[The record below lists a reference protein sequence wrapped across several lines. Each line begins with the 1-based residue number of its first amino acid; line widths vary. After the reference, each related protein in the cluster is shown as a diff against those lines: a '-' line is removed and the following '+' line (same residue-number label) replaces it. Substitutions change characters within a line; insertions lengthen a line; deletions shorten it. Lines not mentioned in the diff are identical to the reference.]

1 MPPRADVL
9 PAARLQ
15 VARLSTVATI
25 GAGVV
30 VWCLLLAPVGALA
43 RHLDGAG
50 IRTALHRPDAL
61 DPLRV
66 SLESAAIVVTVLVVV
81 TGPFAYLLARR
92 RLPFP
97 WLWEGATLLALMMP
111 PLVIG
116 LLLIFVIGPLT
127 PFGRG
132 LDHVHLS
139 ATNTFLGLVI
149 AELYESAPY
158 FILGAQA
165 AFESVDRRLEE
176 QAAMLGDRPGRVLR
190 RVTLPQAAPG
200 LAMAF
205 ATAWA
210 RAIGAYGAVMIVA
223 YHPYGLPM
231 IVYVTLQESGLASA
245 LPYAAL
251 LLLVALPLPLL
262 AYAWTARA
270 RRAR

>member
-1 MPPRADVL
+1 MPPSTEVH
-9 PAARLQ
+9 PTARLQ
-15 VARLSTVATI
+15 VARLSTTATI
-25 GAGVV
+25 GAGLV
-30 VWCLLLAPVGALA
+30 VWCLLLAPVVALA
-43 RHLDGAG
+43 RHLNAAG
-50 IRTALHRPDAL
+50 VRATLHRPDAL
-61 DPLRV
+61 APLWV
-66 SLESAAIVVTVLVVV
+66 SLEAAAITVVVLIVV

-97 WLWEGATLLALMMP
+97 RLWEAVVLLTLMMP

-116 LLLIFVIGPLT
+116 LLLIFVIGPFT

-158 FILGAQA
+158 FILGAQS
-165 AFESVDRRLEE
+165 AFEAVDRRLEE
-176 QAAMLGDRPGRVLR
+176 QAAMLGDRPSRVLR

-231 IVYVTLQESGLASA
+231 IVYVTL
-245 LPYAAL
+245 
-251 LLLVALPLPLL
+251 
-262 AYAWTARA
+262 
-270 RRAR
+270 